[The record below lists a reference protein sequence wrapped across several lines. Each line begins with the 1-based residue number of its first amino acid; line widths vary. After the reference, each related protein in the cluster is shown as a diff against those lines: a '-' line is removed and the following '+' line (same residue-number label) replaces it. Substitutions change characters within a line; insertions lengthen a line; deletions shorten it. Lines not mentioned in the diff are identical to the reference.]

1 MKNTDGSE
9 LILNVNDGNNVSIN
23 IKKITSDYI
32 TLRYST
38 LNDNNPNENQNYL
51 ALWSDVSEGSIPW
64 KRTPD
69 YTYKIMSTAEN
80 DDVSFNKL
88 ALSEG
93 KYMLAYSLVPY
104 NEKSLTA
111 NYCTSAY
118 IPSLDAAL
126 DEVIYSLTELS
137 IEDYGSSYVNIKY
150 KTLDNFNPSKN
161 NNWIGIW
168 RDTTNIGD
176 VDPIAFE
183 AVSSESSED
192 IVTFNNT
199 KMVKGKKYMV
209 AYFMSGYDSKASNL
223 SKTAMACYV
232 TFTVK

>member
-1 MKNTDGSE
+1 
-9 LILNVNDGNNVSIN
+9 
-23 IKKITSDYI
+23 
-32 TLRYST
+32 
-38 LNDNNPNENQNYL
+38 
-51 ALWSDVSEGSIPW
+51 
-64 KRTPD
+64 
-69 YTYKIMSTAEN
+69 MSTAAD

-104 NEKSLTA
+104 NEKVLTA

-118 IPSLDAAL
+118 IPSLDAVG
-126 DEVIYSLTELS
+126 DEITYSQTKLS

-161 NNWIGIW
+161 NNWIGIC
-168 RDTTNIGD
+168 RDTTNIID

-183 AVSSESSED
+183 KVNSENLED
-192 IVTFNNT
+192 IITFNNI

-209 AYFMSGYDSKASNL
+209 AYFMSGYDDKASNL
-223 SKTAMACYV
+223 SKKAMACYV
-232 TFTVK
+232 TFTVQ

>member
-9 LILNVNDGNNVSIN
+9 IILSVNDSNSVSVN

-69 YTYKIMSTAEN
+69 NIYKIMSTAAD

-104 NEKSLTA
+104 NEKVLTA

-118 IPSLDAAL
+118 IPSLDAVG
-126 DEVIYSLTELS
+126 DEITYSQTKLS

-150 KTLDNFNPSKN
+150 KTLDKFNPSKN
-161 NNWIGIW
+161 HNWIGIW
-168 RDTTNIGD
+168 RDTTNIID

-183 AVSSESSED
+183 KVNSENLED
-192 IVTFNNT
+192 IITFNNI

-209 AYFMSGYDSKASNL
+209 AYFMSGYDDKASNL
-223 SKTAMACYV
+223 SKKAMACYV
-232 TFTVK
+232 TFTVQ